1 MTKRDKIM
9 QAAANIEGSAVLLP
23 ERWNDAL
30 IGYTIK
36 ENTVIGVYDY
46 NRAVQL
52 PPGIDLDD
60 CLVLE
65 DALLDDLRA
74 IENLVGKEF
83 KPVLVLEIWHNTSA
97 CTKSPKKDCKARE
110 PRKIEPNK
118 PHKLI
123 DDFNKMKSCPYHED
137 WHYCCRCKFEYICKW
152 SDNKIKEVQEK
163 YIKEN
168 WGK

>member
-74 IENLVGKEF
+74 IENLAGKEF
-83 KPVLVLEIWHNTSA
+83 KPVMVRTW
-97 CTKSPKKDCKARE
+97 
-110 PRKIEPNK
+110 
-118 PHKLI
+118 
-123 DDFNKMKSCPYHED
+123 
-137 WHYCCRCKFEYICKW
+137 
-152 SDNKIKEVQEK
+152 
-163 YIKEN
+163 
-168 WGK
+168 

>member
-74 IENLVGKEF
+74 IENFGKEF
-83 KPVLVLEIWHNTSA
+83 KPILVRTW
-97 CTKSPKKDCKARE
+97 
-110 PRKIEPNK
+110 
-118 PHKLI
+118 
-123 DDFNKMKSCPYHED
+123 
-137 WHYCCRCKFEYICKW
+137 
-152 SDNKIKEVQEK
+152 
-163 YIKEN
+163 
-168 WGK
+168 

>member
-1 MTKRDKIM
+1 MTKRDKII
-9 QAAANIEGSAVLLP
+9 QAALNIEGSAVLLP

-36 ENTVIGVYDY
+36 EDTNTVIGVYDY

-74 IENLVGKEF
+74 IENLGGKEF
-83 KPVLVLEIWHNTSA
+83 KPVLVRIW
-97 CTKSPKKDCKARE
+97 
-110 PRKIEPNK
+110 
-118 PHKLI
+118 
-123 DDFNKMKSCPYHED
+123 
-137 WHYCCRCKFEYICKW
+137 
-152 SDNKIKEVQEK
+152 
-163 YIKEN
+163 
-168 WGK
+168 

>member
-9 QAAANIEGSAVLLP
+9 QAAVNIEGSAVLLP

-36 ENTVIGVYDY
+36 EDTNTVIGVYDY

-74 IENLVGKEF
+74 IENSVGNEF
-83 KPVLVLEIWHNTSA
+83 KPVLVRTW
-97 CTKSPKKDCKARE
+97 
-110 PRKIEPNK
+110 
-118 PHKLI
+118 
-123 DDFNKMKSCPYHED
+123 
-137 WHYCCRCKFEYICKW
+137 
-152 SDNKIKEVQEK
+152 
-163 YIKEN
+163 
-168 WGK
+168 

>member
-9 QAAANIEGSAVLLP
+9 QAAVNIEGGAILLP

-36 ENTVIGVYDY
+36 EDTNTVIGVYDY

-52 PPGIDLDD
+52 PPGIDIDD

-74 IENLVGKEF
+74 VENSVGKEF
-83 KPVLVLEIWHNTSA
+83 KPVLVRT
-97 CTKSPKKDCKARE
+97 
-110 PRKIEPNK
+110 
-118 PHKLI
+118 
-123 DDFNKMKSCPYHED
+123 
-137 WHYCCRCKFEYICKW
+137 
-152 SDNKIKEVQEK
+152 
-163 YIKEN
+163 
-168 WGK
+168 